1 VSARGKIPGKEAA
14 MKQVSE
20 VMTPSV
26 FVIEADSSLEDAAK
40 VMRQHN
46 IGMLP
51 VIAQGAL
58 LGVLTDRD
66 IVVRAIAFGRD
77 PSSTRVDE
85 IMSGRTVE
93 IGADESV
100 DAAIDAMTEAKVRRL
115 VVADQHH
122 KPIGV
127 LSIDDLAKELGDRP
141 EMAKA
146 LHEITLASL
155 EYTESTGSIH

>member
-1 VSARGKIPGKEAA
+1 MR
-14 MKQVSE
+14 QVSD

-26 FVIEADSSLEDAAK
+26 FVIEADSSLEDAARL
-40 VMRQHN
+40 MRQHN

-58 LGVLTDRD
+58 LAVLTDRD
-66 IVVRAIAFGRD
+66 IVVRAIALGRD
-77 PSSTRVDE
+77 PSRTRVDE

-100 DAAIDAMTEAKVRRL
+100 DTAIDAMTEARVRRL
-115 VVADQHH
+115 VVADQYH

-141 EMAKA
+141 EVVRA

-155 EYTESTGSIH
+155 EYTELTGSIH